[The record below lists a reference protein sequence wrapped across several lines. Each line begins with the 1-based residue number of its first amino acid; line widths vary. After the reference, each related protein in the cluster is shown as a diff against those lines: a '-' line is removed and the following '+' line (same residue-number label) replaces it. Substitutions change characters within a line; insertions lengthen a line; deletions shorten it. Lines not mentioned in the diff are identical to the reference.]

1 MKLTS
6 AFVLVLLFAPLAS
19 AADKPSTRPF
29 FPRQEFGRAARL
41 KATQPEIDETLAF
54 VKDNFKNHYDL
65 FSRITPGTP
74 FYNMAVNK
82 MVNRYR
88 QLMRMKDQ
96 NPDIYDAMLK
106 QAKSEDNALGFAKN
120 LADKLPDADVRLR
133 EAVRVMVD
141 QGLDERRQRIQKLR
155 ELLDEQ
161 EKKLKEDED
170 NRDQTIASQIDRIK
184 EEYRRM
190 VQGPRGTGAGDQP
203 DVSPGKEI
211 DASQK

>member
-41 KATQPEIDETLAF
+41 KATQPEIDETLPF

-184 EEYRRM
+184 EEY
-190 VQGPRGTGAGDQP
+190 
-203 DVSPGKEI
+203 
-211 DASQK
+211 